1 MSGAGGGIAYRPV
14 SARSEPAPASSSLPT
29 AMGLGDVVLFF
40 VTTGTNLQWVAFAA
54 AAGPSA
60 LSVWLIGAFAMF
72 LPLSWCV
79 LHLSARFPEEGG
91 LYVWVRRAFGHPAGF
106 LAGWMYWCSNLPY
119 FPGLLYFI
127 ASNALFAFGGRY
139 ASLQSS
145 RTYFVL
151 VSVLG
156 LALGAGVNV
165 LGLRVGKWLNNVG
178 GVTRW
183 LATLVLVGLGIGAL
197 ATGGS
202 ATRITSQSLLP
213 SFGVANVLFW
223 STIAFAWTGPEAAS
237 FMGGEIRDARR
248 TVPRG
253 LLLAAPMIAA
263 IYVLGTA
270 SILVAVP
277 AGEVSGLEGVLQAV
291 QAAEARL
298 GWSGVTL
305 VAAILVTATS
315 LGSVG
320 AWFETVARIPF
331 VAGLDR
337 FLPERFGRLHPGW
350 GSPYVAL
357 LTQAAITVLF
367 IVIGQAGTTVGG
379 AYQVLVSLTVIVTFV
394 PFVLLFAAAV
404 KLSGASREGALRLP
418 GGATA
423 VVVFALVGLATT
435 LGAIVLSLIPPESEP
450 NKPLAVAKVLGTT
463 ALVLGSGV
471 LVYARGRRRG

>member
-1 MSGAGGGIAYRPV
+1 
-14 SARSEPAPASSSLPT
+14 
-29 AMGLGDVVLFF
+29 MGLADVVLFF

-79 LHLSARFPEEGG
+79 LHLSARFPDEGG

-139 ASLQSS
+139 AHLQSS
-145 RTYFVL
+145 RTYFVV

-156 LALGAGVNV
+156 LAVGAGVNV

-183 LATLVLVGLGIGAL
+183 LSTLVLVGLGIGAL

-202 ATRITSQSLLP
+202 ATRITPQGLVP
-213 SFGVANVLFW
+213 SFGVANLLFW

-237 FMGGEIRDARR
+237 FMGGEIRDAPR
-248 TVPRG
+248 TVPRA

-305 VAAILVTATS
+305 VAAILVVATS

-331 VAGLDR
+331 VAGIDR
-337 FLPERFGRLHPGW
+337 FLPERFGRPHPRW

-367 IVIGQAGTTVGG
+367 VVIGQAGTTVGG

-404 KLSGASREGALRLP
+404 KLSGVSREGALRLP
-418 GGATA
+418 GGAVA
-423 VVVFALVGLATT
+423 VVVFAVVGLATT
-435 LGAIVLSLIPPESEP
+435 LGSIVLSLIPPESEP

-463 ALVLGSGV
+463 ALVLASGV
-471 LVYARGRRRG
+471 LVYARGRRR

>member
-1 MSGAGGGIAYRPV
+1 
-14 SARSEPAPASSSLPT
+14 
-29 AMGLGDVVLFF
+29 MGLRDVVLFF

-54 AAGPSA
+54 AAGPSS
-60 LSVWLIGAFAMF
+60 LSVWVLGALAVF

-79 LHLSARFPEEGG
+79 LHLSARFPDEGG

-119 FPGLLYFI
+119 FPGLLYFT
-127 ASNALFAFGGRY
+127 ASNALFVFGDRF

-145 RTYFVL
+145 PAYFIVA
-151 VSVLG
+151 SILG
-156 LALGAGVNV
+156 LGLGAGLNI
-165 LGLRVGKWLNNVG
+165 LGLGVGKWLNNVG
-178 GVTRW
+178 GITRW
-183 LATLVLVGLGIGAL
+183 LSTLILIGVGIATWL
-197 ATGGS
+197 ASGS
-202 ATRITSQSLLP
+202 ATSFTPESLAPRL
-213 SFGVANVLFW
+213 GVANLLFW

-237 FMGGEIRDARR
+237 FMGGEIRDAPR

-277 AGEVSGLEGVLQAV
+277 PGEVSGLQGVLQAV
-291 QAAEARL
+291 QSAESRL
-298 GWSGVTL
+298 GGGGLTPL
-305 VAAILVTATS
+305 AAALVTITC

-331 VAGLDR
+331 VAGIDH
-337 FLPERFGRLHPGW
+337 FLPERFGRLHPRW

-357 LTQAAITVLF
+357 LTQAGITVLF
-367 IVIGQAGTTVGG
+367 VLMGQAGTTVRG

-404 KLSGASREGALRLP
+404 KLAGAPASGETLRLP
-418 GGATA
+418 GGAP
-423 VVVFALVGLATT
+423 VVVGFALLGLAAT
-435 LGAIVLSLIPPESEP
+435 LGAILLSLVPPESEP
-450 NKPLAVAKVLGTT
+450 DKALAVAKVLGTT
-463 ALVLGSGV
+463 LLVMGGGV
-471 LVYARGRRRG
+471 LVYALGRARARR